1 MREKIYIPHV
11 IENNKSKNKHYQNK
25 AYLYLLPS
33 LIVAALFYWYPS
45 IKSIVESFLVVNQSG
60 KILGFAG
67 LDNYRRLFSDQAF
80 LHSLKVSLTFILLF
94 VPANTAVTLLAASL
108 TRRPSRHSFIPE
120 YIFFTPVAVSLSAY
134 SLLMREIFRGE
145 ASVLNNL
152 LSTTFSGITTPAG
165 AMAVL
170 VVLGIFLDFGLD
182 YILLMC
188 AFRSIDRS
196 VLEAARMDGAGGW
209 RLYWCVEVPMIK
221 ETVLVTIF
229 LALKDAILIS
239 APIIILTEG
248 GPYRSTETVMFYY
261 YTEAFRSG
269 NRAVQN
275 ALASIVLSVAGVGM
289 CVYSVLKNRRRH
301 FDE

>member
-1 MREKIYIPHV
+1 MKEKNIRKKRSGI
-11 IENNKSKNKHYQNK
+11 K
-25 AYLYLLPS
+25 AYLYLAPA
-33 LIVAALFYWYPS
+33 IAVAAVFYWYPS
-45 IKSIVESFLVVNQSG
+45 LKSLIESFFNVNG
-60 KILGFAG
+60 NGEILSFAG
-67 LDNYRRLFSDQAF
+67 LENYRILFRDPAF
-80 LHSLKVSLTFILLF
+80 INSLKVTLKFIVLF
-94 VPANTAVTLLAASL
+94 VPANTFVTLLAASL
-108 TRRPSRHSFIPE
+108 TRRPSRLSFIPE

-134 SLLMREIFRGE
+134 SLLMKEIFRGN

-152 LSTTFSGITTPAG
+152 FGTTFSGITTPGG

-170 VVLGIFLDFGLD
+170 VILGIFLDFGID

-188 AFRSIDRS
+188 AFRSIDKS
-196 VLEAARMDGAGGW
+196 VVEAARMDGAGGW

-221 ETVLVTIF
+221 ETVLITIF

-248 GPYRSTETVMFYY
+248 GPFRSTETVMFYY

-275 ALASIVLSVAGVGM
+275 ALASLVLTLAAFVMALFPM
-289 CVYSVLKNRRRH
+289 KNRLTG
-301 FDE
+301 DKA

>member
-1 MREKIYIPHV
+1 MR
-11 IENNKSKNKHYQNK
+11 SKKGSKKTYYQNK
-25 AYLYLLPS
+25 AYLYLLPA
-33 LIVAALFYWYPS
+33 IAVAAVFYWYPS
-45 IKSIVESFLVVNQSG
+45 VKSIVDSFLVVNQG
-60 KILGFAG
+60 GTVIGYAG

-80 LHSLKVSLTFILLF
+80 LHSLKVSATFILLF
-94 VPANTAVTLLAASL
+94 VPANTFVTLLASSL
-108 TRRPSRHSFIPE
+108 TRRPSRLSFIPE

-145 ASVLNNL
+145 SSVLNQL
-152 LSTTFSGITTPAG
+152 FGTLFSGISTPGG

-170 VVLGIFLDFGLD
+170 VILGIFLDFGLD

-196 VLEAARMDGAGGW
+196 VIEAARMDGAGGW
-209 RLYWCVEVPMIK
+209 RLYWLVEVPMIK
-221 ETVLVTIF
+221 ETVLVTVF

-248 GPYRSTETVMFYY
+248 GPFRSTETVMFYY

-275 ALASIVLSVAGVGM
+275 ALASMVLTMAGVGM
-289 CVYSVLKNRRRH
+289 SVYAILKKRKEALR
-301 FDE
+301 